1 MRGAHSERKP
11 VRREFGLVW
20 GHGHVHMNGRTC
32 SFVRA
37 GAVRMC
43 IVLVRGLGMGL
54 RTPYRTGCTAPRPL
68 AGGVQCPGWKP
79 GEGGGAMC
87 APLLQPV
94 CGGRLYAGPPPQPGW

>member
-20 GHGHVHMNGRTC
+20 GHDHVHMNERAC

-43 IVLVRGLGMGL
+43 IILVRGRGMGL

-68 AGGVQCPGWKP
+68 AGGV
-79 GEGGGAMC
+79 
-87 APLLQPV
+87 
-94 CGGRLYAGPPPQPGW
+94 